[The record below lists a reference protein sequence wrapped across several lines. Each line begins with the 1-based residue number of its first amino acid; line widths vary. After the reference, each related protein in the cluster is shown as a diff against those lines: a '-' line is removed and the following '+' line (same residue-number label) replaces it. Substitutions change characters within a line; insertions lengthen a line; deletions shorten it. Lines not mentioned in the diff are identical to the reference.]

1 MRTQTALPSQLLQH
15 TWTTFM
21 ERVRANVDN
30 DLRLKVGPLF
40 DGTNISTR
48 INVAENVRNAIRDQM
63 QKP

>member
-1 MRTQTALPSQLLQH
+1 
-15 TWTTFM
+15 M

-30 DLRLKVGPLF
+30 DLWLRVSPLF